1 VGVKLPADVLKR
13 KKITF
18 DKGPM
23 TGKNINKYLLT
34 CVFFLTTLVYYGQ
47 AKSTNIQSIDGK
59 KYYVHKIEKGQSL
72 YGVSKLYNVSLDQL
86 YLINPELKTGAKA
99 GQEIK
104 VPYTATTSPIAPMT
118 SSAGPVD
125 TNRYLTYKILKGE
138 TVYSLS
144 KKFNLSEKQITT
156 YNPILA
162 QGVKEGQIIVI
173 GEKIKTKLA
182 TKEAKKEN
190 KQVFTVKEKPVV
202 TIDSASLKPPSKPRK
217 PSYNVA
223 LILPF
228 RLDHTI
234 EMDLSMLVKTSGNF
248 PTVPALA
255 VDFYLGFKRAVD
267 SLVTKDFEINIE
279 LYDIDDKD
287 SLKLAQLA
295 NDPKF
300 KEFDMIFGPLYA
312 SGFKSIAKKAKEY
325 RIPIVS
331 PITQQ
336 NKILFNNNYISKTNP
351 SQFTLLESLADYCI
365 DSLVTGKANVILMSA
380 SEKDKK
386 ETAFVNAFKKYYNDR
401 QKLSPKLVK
410 DTVRV
415 VKGLAGLKS
424 AYVPNEKNIVVSLTN
439 NQVFVADF
447 TTQLALFGDKKDIT
461 LCGWENSTTNDNID
475 QEYLNQLNYT
485 FPNQYNLVNT
495 ASYDPIIGS
504 YEQQQGTYPG
514 EFYFIGFDIALYYL
528 KNLRD
533 IGPDFVHTLNTLP
546 SETNYMR
553 FKYARP
559 DVLTGF
565 DNRGVYIFR
574 YNNYRLQKTGWK

>member
-1 VGVKLPADVLKR
+1 
-13 KKITF
+13 
-18 DKGPM
+18 M
-23 TGKNINKYLLT
+23 SGKQINKYLLS
-34 CVFFLTTLVYYGQ
+34 CIFFLATLVYYGQ
-47 AKSTNIQSIDGK
+47 VKSSNIQSIDGK

-86 YLINPELKTGAKA
+86 YLINPDLKMGAKA

-104 VPYTATTSPIAPMT
+104 IPYTGTANPTAVITTTSTTI
-118 SSAGPVD
+118 D
-125 TNRYLTYKILKGE
+125 TNKYVTHRILKGE
-138 TVYSLS
+138 TVYSLA
-144 KKFNLSEKQITT
+144 KKFNLSEKQLTT

-162 QGVKEGQIIVI
+162 QGVKEGQVIVI
-173 GEKIKTKLA
+173 GEKAKPKLA
-182 TKEAKKEN
+182 AKEAKKEN
-190 KQVFTVKEKPVV
+190 KPVFTVKEKPVV
-202 TIDSASLKPPSKPRK
+202 TIDSASLKPPSKPK
-217 PSYNVA
+217 KASYNVA

-234 EMDLSMLVKTSGNF
+234 DMDLSMLVKTSGNF

-267 SLVTKDFEINIE
+267 SLVNKDFEINLE
-279 LYDIDDKD
+279 LYDVDDKD
-287 SLKLAQLA
+287 SLKLVQLA
-295 NDPKF
+295 NDPRF

-312 SGFKSIAKKAKEY
+312 SGFKSIAKKAKELK
-325 RIPIVS
+325 IPIVS

-351 SQFTLLESLADYCI
+351 SQFTLLEGLADYCI
-365 DSLVTGKANVILMSA
+365 DSLVKGNANVILMSA

-386 ETAFVNAFKKYYNDR
+386 ETAFVTAFKKYYNDK

-424 AYVPNEKNIVVSLTN
+424 AYVSNEKNIVVSLTN

-485 FPNQYNLVNT
+485 FPNQYNLINT
-495 ASYDPIIGS
+495 ASYDPLIGS
-504 YEQQQGTYPG
+504 YEQQQGTYPS

-533 IGPDFVHTLNTLP
+533 TGPDFVHVLNTLP
-546 SETNYMR
+546 LETNYMR
-553 FKYARP
+553 FKYTRP
-559 DVLTGF
+559 DMLTGF